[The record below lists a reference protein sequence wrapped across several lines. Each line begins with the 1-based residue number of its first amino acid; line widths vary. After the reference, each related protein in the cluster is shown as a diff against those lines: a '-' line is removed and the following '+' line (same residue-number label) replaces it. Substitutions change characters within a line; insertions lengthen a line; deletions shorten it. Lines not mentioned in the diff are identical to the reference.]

1 MGRKNLK
8 KKLVDSS
15 NTIQKSNELSMAKL
29 SHGLTLNQMQLLAY
43 AILCTQKDGTTEFRK
58 HEFEKMFNIDTY
70 RTETAKADS
79 SKVLSI
85 QFAFEDVE
93 NDTFEYWNVF
103 RKMKYDKGLFT
114 FVWDQDIIRHILDLK
129 DRYVLTDLTITSQFK
144 SSFTWTL
151 YDYLRGSYGCWYKSF
166 TKEGLMK
173 LFSVENF
180 KSYQGNTGL
189 FKKRVLDVAVKEI
202 NAYTE
207 LDVKYEEIKEGR
219 SITGFKVMWSTGTTV
234 RKASAKQ
241 VEILRTLIDTLF
253 EDAMIYLKIK
263 SETNRERA
271 YELVREAM
279 SIKYDYL
286 EDETGLTADLCKHLT
301 DTVED
306 SLDEINFILEAER
319 IPKLQKPQVPLFNWL
334 ENE

>member
-1 MGRKNLK
+1 MNRKNLK

-173 LFSVENF
+173 LFSVENS

-253 EDAMIYLKIK
+253 EDTMIYLKIK

-306 SLDEINFILEAER
+306 SLDEINFILEAEH